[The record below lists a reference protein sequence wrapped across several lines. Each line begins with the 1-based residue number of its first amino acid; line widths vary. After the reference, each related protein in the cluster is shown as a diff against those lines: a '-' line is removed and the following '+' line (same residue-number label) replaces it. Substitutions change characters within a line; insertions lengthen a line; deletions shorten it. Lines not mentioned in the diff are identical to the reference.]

1 MERLGPEEDPVRS
14 ALTSTSG
21 KYARESVM
29 RGYIFSTEY
38 FLVFEKQQ
46 DRVQDSLSFFDEKL
60 QKKK

>member
-1 MERLGPEEDPVRS
+1 MERLGPEEDPNRS

-21 KYARESVM
+21 KYDREGVI
-29 RGYIFSTEY
+29 RGYTFSTEY

-46 DRVQDSLSFFDEKL
+46 DRVQYSLSFFEEKL